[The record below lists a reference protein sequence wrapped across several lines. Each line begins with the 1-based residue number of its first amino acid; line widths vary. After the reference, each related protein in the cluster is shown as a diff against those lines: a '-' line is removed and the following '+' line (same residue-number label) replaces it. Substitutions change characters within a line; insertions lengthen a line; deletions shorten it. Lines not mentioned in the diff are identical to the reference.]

1 MYFTDW
7 VMRLILQLKIKTAVN
22 CIHDRNVNLDFM
34 FREFNGDDLISTNIF
49 FINIKREIK

>member
-1 MYFTDW
+1 
-7 VMRLILQLKIKTAVN
+7 MRLILQLKIKTAVN

-34 FREFNGDDLISTNIF
+34 FSEFNGDDLISTNIF